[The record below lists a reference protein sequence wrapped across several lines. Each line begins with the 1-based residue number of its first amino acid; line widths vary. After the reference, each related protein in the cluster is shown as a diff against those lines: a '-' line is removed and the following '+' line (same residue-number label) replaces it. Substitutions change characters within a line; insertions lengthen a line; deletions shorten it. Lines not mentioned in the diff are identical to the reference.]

1 METIRIAITDDHP
14 MMLSGL
20 KHALET
26 YRHIRVT
33 DLYPN
38 GQALLDGLQ
47 KNVPDVLLLD
57 VHLPDIP
64 GDELTRI
71 ITRKYPSVNILIL
84 TSHDSI
90 FFIRSLLRSGATGYV
105 LKNAE
110 NKIILEAI
118 ESVYHGLQFL
128 SPEVKDTLVK
138 DTLKMRSKISNHFE
152 LTDREKDILRL
163 IAEEYTSQEIADKLF
178 LSQRTVENYR
188 LGLMQKLDAKNMV
201 GMIRKAMQMGLVE

>member
-26 YRHIRVT
+26 YGHIRVT

-47 KNVPDVLLLD
+47 KNIPDVLLLD

-118 ESVYHGLQFL
+118 ENVYHGLQFL

>member
-1 METIRIAITDDHP
+1 MKCIHVVITDDHP
-14 MMLSGL
+14 MMLNGL
-20 KHALET
+20 KNALEAHG
-26 YRHIRVT
+26 HIKVT
-33 DLYPN
+33 ASYPN
-38 GQALLDGLQ
+38 GQTLLDGLQ

-71 ITRKYPSVNILIL
+71 ITRKYPSVKILIL

-90 FFIRSLLRSGATGYV
+90 FFIRTLLRSGATGYV
-105 LKNAE
+105 LKTSEHALL
-110 NKIILEAI
+110 LEAI

-138 DTLKMRSKISNHFE
+138 DTLKMRNKISNSLE
-152 LTDREKDILRL
+152 LTQREKDIIQL
-163 IAEEYTSQEIADKLF
+163 IAEEYTSHEIAEKLF
-178 LSQRTVENYR
+178 LSHRTVENYR

-201 GMIRKAMQMGLVE
+201 GMIKKAMQMGLVE